1 MTGQTLN
8 HPKTIGESPIS
19 VRENMITSR
28 ENFQFFA
35 REKKIHTREKI
46 FECVREKS

>member
-19 VRENMITSR
+19 VRENMIPTR
-28 ENFQFFA
+28 ENFHFFA
-35 REKKIHTREKI
+35 REKKNVTREKI
-46 FECVREKS
+46 FKRVREKS